1 MQRNG
6 TSWADGKL
14 RMFTGEKDMS
24 QLGDIKSWNGNN
36 RTEAFKGECGRIKG
50 SADGLLAP
58 GKLKMLDSFDIW
70 STDTCRTFTFQRE
83 GTTKVNGISVD
94 KFNLAENIFANGT
107 LCKVIIRNI
116 RKIFKYFLGQ

>member
-36 RTEAFKGECGRIKG
+36 RTEAFRGECGRIKG

-107 LCKVIIRNI
+107 LCKVIF
-116 RKIFKYFLGQ
+116 RKIYS